1 MFGIIKK
8 RKPLVLAHWYVPLL
22 DFQSNAAEF
31 YESVK
36 ADLIKREVPE
46 MIIEQIDFKEGGWF
60 SSNHE
65 YLRLR
70 RERVVFDICSA
81 RFGTG
86 WWFSLRA
93 AVLPRVLFIWE
104 ILLSLLGLGSFFVSY
119 VQMFGLPVGSVVFGG
134 SLLCLFVVFF
144 AAKERA
150 DLDEFLLYMPVVG
163 AIYERFFRAETYYRQ
178 DKRLIFA
185 DIVNT
190 IVREKAKEFCAAGGV
205 STPTFCVVK
214 NPSQILS
221 ERELVKF
228 FGLEA
233 PVI

>member
-8 RKPLVLAHWYVPLL
+8 RKPVILAHWYVPLL

-36 ADLIKREVPE
+36 ADLKKREVPE
-46 MIIEQIDFKEGGWF
+46 MIIERIDFKEGGWF

-93 AVLPRVLFIWE
+93 AVLPRVLFVWE
-104 ILLSLLGLGSFFVSY
+104 IILALLGLGSFFVSY
-119 VQMFGLPVGSVVFGG
+119 VQMFGLPVGSIVFGG
-134 SLLCLFVVFF
+134 SFLFLFVVFF

-150 DLDEFLLYMPVVG
+150 ELDEFLLYMPVIG
-163 AIYERFFRAETYYRQ
+163 AIYERFFRAETYFRQ
-178 DKRLIFA
+178 DKRLTFA
-185 DIVNT
+185 DIVNA
-190 IVREKAKEFCAAGGV
+190 IVRAKAKEFCVAGGV
-205 STPTFCVVK
+205 SEPTFREVK

-221 ERELVKF
+221 ERELVKYL
-228 FGLEA
+228 GVEA
-233 PVI
+233 PPV

>member
-8 RKPLVLAHWYVPLL
+8 RKPVVLAHWYVPVL

-36 ADLIKREVPE
+36 ADLKKREVPE
-46 MIIEQIDFKEGGWF
+46 MIIERIDFKEGGWL
-60 SSNHE
+60 SLDHE

-93 AVLPRVLFIWE
+93 AVLPRVLYIWE
-104 ILLSLLGLGSFFVSY
+104 ILLALLGVGSFFVSY
-119 VQMFGLPVGSVVFGG
+119 VQAFGLHVGGIAFSA
-134 SLLCLFVVFF
+134 SLLFLIIVFF

-150 DLDEFLLYMPVVG
+150 GIDEFLLYMPVVG
-163 AIYERFFRAETYYRQ
+163 AIYERFFRAETYHRQ
-178 DKRLIFA
+178 DQRLVFA

-190 IVREKAKEFCAAGGV
+190 LVREKVKEFCIAGGV
-205 STPTFCVVK
+205 SEPPFREVK
-214 NPSQILS
+214 NPSQILN
-221 ERELVKF
+221 ERELAKYLGTEV
-228 FGLEA
+228 
-233 PVI
+233 PVP